1 MKLHSLKVLVRHVF
15 FVLLATCVLVLACLL
30 VGIIKHIEH
39 NAQAYNVLPTSPQ
52 IRSIS
57 LVLKDCEVAFILLI
71 VMIGIMGFFIFS
83 YIYVMHSSGRREM
96 HLCNTLI
103 KQMEATQ
110 QAERKSMNKSLAF
123 ATASHDI
130 RAALAG
136 ITGLIEISKEE
147 VSPGSELETNLRQME
162 TCARDLFGILN
173 SILDTSKI
181 EAGKIQLEEEE
192 FDVAQLVEDVVDLYH
207 PVGLKKGIDVVL
219 DPHDGSLIKFP
230 CAVGDRGR
238 LKQILCNLISNAVKF
253 TSEGHVTVRAWVEK
267 PSFKNSI
274 AASGK
279 GNGVARQLLY
289 LFNHNKKA
297 QADMGTMKHDPNA
310 LEFVFEVDDTGK
322 GIPKEKQ
329 KSVFENYVQV
339 KETALGEGGTGLG
352 LGIVQSLVRLMH
364 GEIGIVDKEMG
375 ERGTCF
381 RFSVLLTLRENVS
394 KDSTKEVD
402 IEMGFG
408 PGDLGILVTHTPSTP
423 GLSIHTPSPRLN
435 IRTPCSTP
443 KVDGSGSSVVLLIK
457 NEERRRIS
465 QKFME
470 NLGIKVFVAEQWEQL
485 SQTLEKVTKHK
496 GGYHSRHHSSS
507 RISEVGLQECLSK
520 STSCNSSNR
529 VNEVPL
535 ISAMDGS
542 GTENNSSSNNMLP
555 LSLFKKTS
563 LRGATGFVLV
573 VVDATAGPFSE
584 LCKIV
589 TEFKTDHHQNSTRNC
604 NWCRVVWLASHSI
617 NLNDRDMF
625 DPEDVIKHKA
635 LHGSRLYEVVRLL
648 PEFGGALPKRRATI
662 QQLPHQ
668 VGKASRAPA
677 SSSISHQ
684 HRSYNYQFDHS
695 TDDEIE
701 VSQDHSNI
709 GGSSGNETPRKKIFS
724 PTLTHQ
730 YLSHVGSSTSRNS
743 QILVPPRDQTQEHV
757 SNPNRPLIGKKFLV
771 ADDIELNRK
780 LAQINLTRLGA
791 TVELCGNG
799 REALDLVRGALANQG
814 KHGFDY
820 ILMDCEMPEM
830 DGFEATRQIRR
841 EEEPYNLHIPIIALT
856 GHASGEERSRRMEAG
871 MDDHLSKPFQREQL
885 LEKTRRIDDRN
896 KLKEKC

>member
-1 MKLHSLKVLVRHVF
+1 
-15 FVLLATCVLVLACLL
+15 
-30 VGIIKHIEH
+30 
-39 NAQAYNVLPTSPQ
+39 
-52 IRSIS
+52 
-57 LVLKDCEVAFILLI
+57 
-71 VMIGIMGFFIFS
+71 MIGIMGFFVFS
-83 YIYVMHSSGRREM
+83 YIFVMHSSGRREM

-130 RAALAG
+130 Q
-136 ITGLIEISKEE
+136 E

-173 SILDTSKI
+173 SILDTN
-181 EAGKIQLEEEE
+181 
-192 FDVAQLVEDVVDLYH
+192 VVDLYH

-238 LKQILCNLISNAVKF
+238 LKQILCNLVSNAVKF

-289 LFNHNKKA
+289 LFNHSNKA

-381 RFSVLLTLRENVS
+381 RFSVLLTL
-394 KDSTKEVD
+394 
-402 IEMGFG
+402 
-408 PGDLGILVTHTPSTP
+408 LTHTPSTP

-470 NLGIKVFVAEQWEQL
+470 NLGIK
-485 SQTLEKVTKHK
+485 
-496 GGYHSRHHSSS
+496 
-507 RISEVGLQECLSK
+507 
-520 STSCNSSNR
+520 
-529 VNEVPL
+529 
-535 ISAMDGS
+535 
-542 GTENNSSSNNMLP
+542 
-555 LSLFKKTS
+555 TS

-584 LCKIV
+584 LCKI
-589 TEFKTDHHQNSTRNC
+589 
-604 NWCRVVWLASHSI
+604 
-617 NLNDRDMF
+617 
-625 DPEDVIKHKA
+625 DVIKHKA

-648 PEFGGALPKRRATI
+648 PEFG
-662 QQLPHQ
+662 
-668 VGKASRAPA
+668 
-677 SSSISHQ
+677 
-684 HRSYNYQFDHS
+684 
-695 TDDEIE
+695 
-701 VSQDHSNI
+701 
-709 GGSSGNETPRKKIFS
+709 
-724 PTLTHQ
+724 
-730 YLSHVGSSTSRNS
+730 
-743 QILVPPRDQTQEHV
+743 
-757 SNPNRPLIGKKFLV
+757 
-771 ADDIELNRK
+771 
-780 LAQINLTRLGA
+780 AQINLTRLGA

-841 EEEPYNLHIPIIALT
+841 EEKPYNLHIPIIALT

-885 LEKTRRIDDRN
+885 LEKTRRIDRN